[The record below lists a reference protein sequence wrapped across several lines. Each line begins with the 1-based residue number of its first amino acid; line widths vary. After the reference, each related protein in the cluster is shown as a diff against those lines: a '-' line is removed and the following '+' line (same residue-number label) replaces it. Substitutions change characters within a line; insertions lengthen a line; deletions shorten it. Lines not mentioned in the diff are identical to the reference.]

1 MSPVPYMS
9 PSTLDL
15 YQTLSGIHT
24 PIQEY
29 PKDLNEVDLEEENVL
44 NRHFSTPKNNT
55 DNISDFS
62 ADTDTDYVP
71 DSNSDSSDDDTT
83 VTSRKINIVAIVH
96 SNDTPRKGH
105 LITRLQDTNV
115 SHVHEGTTVRGNSE
129 TIESLETIYSI
140 QSDNGNNVE
149 NFQNYSNPGQSPT
162 SDSLIPLHTDFTH
175 ITDSLQNEAVEPNT
189 EENFVEDSNTDQIL
203 SSVGRPKKGRK
214 RKHPEFTIAQAKT
227 RKYKNKSY
235 LTKKKYVD
243 PKVFHDYSCS
253 CQKKCYQLVS
263 LEKRQEEFE
272 KFVTLGS
279 YEAQALYI
287 AKTVREN
294 KKTRSYT
301 VLKGN
306 KSGKKRPREYTRTY
320 SLCGIDVCRDMY
332 INNFQITTKKVDI
345 SLKKNRS
352 GSTLQDQRGKQGGGW
367 NKTKV
372 HEVEFIKN
380 IINKLPQ
387 YESHYRRD
395 QTNGCKFLKLG
406 MTVQA
411 IYDLYLEEFN
421 KSINTDPTNPKKP
434 VSFSTLKRIFYDN
447 FNLRCKSLRKDT
459 CNKCDT
465 LSIKIKNCTS
475 DVERKQYQE
484 EKEIHLKRAEELRRD
499 MKEDMMKAKT
509 EDNFECIT
517 FDMEKTLPLP
527 RIPTSVVFYKRQL
540 WFYNCSVHTGSDN
553 IGHCY
558 VWVEGEAGR
567 GSQEVGSC
575 ISKYI
580 KHKLDPKVEHLVLW
594 SDCCGGQNRNIK
606 IVLMLKAVLNS
617 HPTLKT
623 ITFKY
628 LESGHTFLPNDTDF
642 SKIETMLKYH
652 ERIYTVKEYINII
665 KNCKK
670 QHPLQ
675 VYRMEKND
683 FMGTKTLEKNTVNR
697 KLFVSKEKVNWL
709 KTKVILIDKD
719 DKFHV
724 YMKAD
729 SDNFNQLNIEKKL
742 KGKSF
747 DINEKDLV
755 LLWPNGK
762 VIPQPKLDD
771 LMSMLD
777 LIPKDCQDFYKSLK
791 GSSNIVEDIEGYDG
805 DLDFIP
811 EESDD

>member
-1 MSPVPYMS
+1 MS

-15 YQTLSGIHT
+15 FQSLSGIHT
-24 PIQEY
+24 PIPE
-29 PKDLNEVDLEEENVL
+29 DLENLSEVDLKEKSFL
-44 NRHFSTPKNNT
+44 NKYSSPSKNT
-55 DNISDFS
+55 VDIVSDFS

-71 DSNSDSSDDDTT
+71 DTNSESSDDDIR
-83 VTSRKINIVAIVH
+83 VTSRKINFAATVH
-96 SNDTPRKGH
+96 SDDTRYKGNLTTH
-105 LITRLQDTNV
+105 LQDTNV
-115 SHVHEGTTVRGNSE
+115 SHIHEEPTATKNCE
-129 TIESLETIYSI
+129 TIESNSGDII
-140 QSDNGNNVE
+140 E
-149 NFQNYSNPGQSPT
+149 NFQKISNQERSLTSESLIQLHMDFTHT
-162 SDSLIPLHTDFTH
+162 SDS
-175 ITDSLQNEAVEPNT
+175 SALQNVAFESNP
-189 EENFVEDSNTDQIL
+189 EENRENSLEHSNADQIL
-203 SSVGRPKKGRK
+203 SLVGRPKKGRK
-214 RKHPEFTIAQAKT
+214 RKHSEFTIAQAKT
-227 RKYKNKSY
+227 RKYNNKSY
-235 LTKKKYVD
+235 FTKKKYVE

-253 CQKKCYQLVS
+253 CQRQCYQLVS

-287 AKTVREN
+287 AKTVRET
-294 KKTRSYT
+294 KKNRTYT
-301 VLKGN
+301 VLGSKT
-306 KSGKKRPREYTRTY
+306 GKKRPREYTRTY
-320 SLCGIDVCRDMY
+320 SICGIDVCREMY
-332 INNFQITTKKVDI
+332 IHNFQITTKKVDI

-352 GSTLQDQRGKQGGGW
+352 GSTIQDQRGRKSGGL

-406 MTVQA
+406 MTVQT

-421 KSINTDPTNPKKP
+421 KILNTDPECPKKP

-465 LSIKIKNCTS
+465 LSIKIKNCSS
-475 DVERKQYQE
+475 DVERQQHQE
-484 EKEIHLKRAEELRRD
+484 EREIHLKRAEDLRRE
-499 MKEDMMKAKT
+499 MNEDIMKAKT
-509 EDNFECIT
+509 EENFECVT

-580 KHKLDPKVEHLVLW
+580 KNKLKPKVEHLVLW

-606 IVLMLKAVLNS
+606 IILMLKAVLNS

-652 ERIYTVKEYINII
+652 ERIYTVSEYINII
-665 KNCKK
+665 KKCKK

-683 FMGTKTLEKNTVNR
+683 FMGTKILEKNTVNR

-709 KTKVILIDKD
+709 KTKAILIDKND
-719 DKFHV
+719 MFNI

-729 SDNFNQLNIEKKL
+729 SNNFNQLNIEKKI
-742 KGKSF
+742 KGKSI
-747 DINEKDLV
+747 DISEKDLV

-777 LIPKDCQDFYKSLK
+777 LIPKDCQDFYRSLK
-791 GSSNIVEDIEGYDG
+791 GGSNVIEDIDGYDG

-811 EESDD
+811 EEADK